1 MIENLEKIKIA
12 AILHDIGKPE
22 AWINGNISE
31 HAEISKEIARYIGLN
46 NEISE
51 IILRHHGT
59 SISSGYPPLRSG
71 EEGIYDAIVSV
82 ADTIASGAERPLT
95 EGEAKEIKIQDPI
108 TGRTDRIEK
117 GDLKRKIET
126 LKEEL
131 KSKLLQNGVSY
142 NLIYKILENSF
153 LNYIPADTRANDH
166 SLWDHLKLTSAIA
179 HCLAIDGYKGRS
191 SSDYLI
197 SLITGDV
204 NGIQDFITQSM
215 RLRDLRA
222 GSRIVE
228 EATEEATKPI
238 SENLS
243 EDHII
248 FCGGGNFLAISPTSL
263 ADQLKEEG
271 EKRFYDYIKGG
282 LDITVDIYTCKRIDE
297 FIINEIELPKYVEM
311 IKKWK
316 SSKYGFSGNLMKYFG
331 VAWYLAGKDLRKLK
345 LAKKTGERNFTIV
358 TKPCDICGREALDR
372 KRISERDR
380 KLLRTLPLD
389 ASPREENLC
398 PICLWKRTHP
408 FAEGI
413 SLDELAEKGEG
424 SYIALLKADGDNV
437 GDFVFGAEEEE
448 IPSPSRQ
455 LKVSKVL
462 DEAAKSLKGVVERF
476 DGETIFC
483 GGDDLLAVLPAN
495 KSFRCAK
502 EVYNKYLECTAS
514 RITLSASLLIMP
526 FKFPLYMGLEM
537 VNELLRLAKE
547 TKNKIAFQIV
557 QSGGIKL
564 SPKARNWEEFE
575 AMIKL
580 AEDFA
585 GAEGRT
591 KLFQIRN
598 VMRKDGVKGAFH
610 FLRYIEGRAKSFAE
624 VQYLNR
630 ILKEVEKRT
639 LPDIISISNIV
650 KVKE

>member
-1 MIENLEKIKIA
+1 MIEKLEKIKIA

-22 AWINGNISE
+22 AWINGTISK
-31 HAEISKEIARYIGLN
+31 HAEISRETARYIGLD

-59 SISSGYPPLRSG
+59 SISFGYPPLRTG
-71 EEGIYDAIVSV
+71 KEGMHDAIVSV
-82 ADTIASGAERPLT
+82 ANTIASGAERPLT
-95 EGEAKEIKIQDPI
+95 EGEAEEIKIRDPI
-108 TGRTDRIEK
+108 SGRTDRIEK
-117 GDLKRKIET
+117 EDLRRKIET

-142 NLIYKILENSF
+142 DLIYKILENSF
-153 LNYIPADTRANDH
+153 LNSIPADTRANDH

-179 HCLAIDGYKGRS
+179 HCLAIDGYKGKNS
-191 SSDYLI
+191 AEYSI
-197 SLITGDV
+197 VLITGDV

-228 EATEEATKPI
+228 EATKTAALSI
-238 SENLS
+238 SEKLS
-243 EDHII
+243 PDHTI
-248 FCGGGNFLAISPTSL
+248 FCGGGNFLAVSPTSL
-263 ADQLKEEG
+263 AEQLKEES
-271 EKRFYDYIKGG
+271 EKRFYDYIEGG
-282 LDITVDIYTCKRIDE
+282 LDITVDTYTCKRIDD
-297 FIINEIELPKYVEM
+297 FILNEVELPKYRDM

-316 SSKYGFSGNLMKYFG
+316 SSKYGFSGNLMQYFG

-345 LAKKTGERNFTIV
+345 LAKKTGERSFSVVI
-358 TKPCDICGREALDR
+358 KPCDICGREAINR
-372 KRISERDR
+372 KRISERD
-380 KLLRTLPLD
+380 KKFLRTLPLD

-398 PICLWKRTHP
+398 PICFWKRTHP

-413 SLDELAEKGEG
+413 SFDELAEKGEG

-437 GDFVFGAEEEE
+437 GDFVFGAEEED
-448 IPSPSRQ
+448 IPSPPRQ
-455 LKVSKVL
+455 LKVSNVL
-462 DEAAKSLKGVVERF
+462 DEAAKSLKEVVERF

-495 KSFRCAK
+495 KSFKCAK
-502 EVYNKYLECTAS
+502 EVFDEYLNCTKS
-514 RITLSASLLIMP
+514 RITLSAGLLIMP
-526 FKFPLYMGLEM
+526 LKFPLYMGLEM
-537 VNELLRLAKE
+537 LNELLRLAKE
-547 TKNKIAFQIV
+547 TKNRIAFQIV
-557 QSGGIKL
+557 QSGGIKVT
-564 SPKARNWEEFE
+564 PKAWNWKEFE
-575 AMIKL
+575 NMIEL

-598 VMRKDGVKGAFH
+598 VIRKEGVKGAFH
-610 FLRYIEGRAKSFAE
+610 FLRYLEGRAKSFAE